1 MTLKHLSY
9 ALTALTLWLTTW
21 GTASA
26 AAPIEIIGSGLAQTI
41 ECGDQNV
48 VLGGSVNTI
57 TLTGACPKI
66 EISGS
71 RNVITVEAVGTIEIN
86 GTANSVGWSRSLAG
100 ATPRVGTNGLGN
112 RVFRADAP
120 APAEPAPVVPV
131 EPVPVLEPGPVI
143 DVPAITLLDSGVEQ
157 TLECQN
163 GRVDLL
169 GSGNRL
175 TLLGTCQQV
184 RVAGSANQVWVER
197 VTSIEVT
204 GSASTVNWQDG
215 PDDSGT
221 EPAVSVLGVDSSVTQ
236 GPLP

>member
-1 MTLKHLSY
+1 MTLKHLLPV
-9 ALTALTLWLTTW
+9 LTALVLLLTAW
-21 GTASA
+21 STASA
-26 AAPIEIIGSGLAQTI
+26 AAPIEVSGSGLAQTI
-41 ECGDQNV
+41 ACGDQDV

-66 EISGS
+66 EITGS
-71 RNVITVEAVGTIEIN
+71 RNVITVEAVGAIEIN
-86 GTANSVGWSRSLAG
+86 GTANSVGWSRSLGG
-100 ATPRVGTNGLGN
+100 ATPRVGTTGLGN

-120 APAEPAPVVPV
+120 PPAEPVLVVPA
-131 EPVPVLEPGPVI
+131 EPVPVLEPSTPLDVAPV
-143 DVPAITLLDSGVEQ
+143 TLLDSGIEQ
-157 TLECQN
+157 TLECQD
-163 GRVDLL
+163 GSVDLL

-175 TLLGTCQQV
+175 TLVGTCHEV
-184 RVAGSANQVWVER
+184 RVAGSANQVWVQR

-204 GSASTVNWQDG
+204 GSASTVTWQDG